1 MQVGLPVAAGVLLPL
16 TNTMLTPSLAGAL
29 MGISSLGVM
38 ANSLL
43 LQSEYRRRHMQPGLH
58 NKVKKTRQSSATSK
72 DYESNGDVEKG
83 LPFLQTRSSSS

>member
-1 MQVGLPVAAGVLLPL
+1 MAAGVLLPI

-43 LQSEYRRRHMQPGLH
+43 LQSEYNRRNMVPGHH
-58 NKVKKTRQSSATSK
+58 NKVKKTTHSAKTLK
-72 DYESNGDVEKG
+72 DSVSEVDVEKG
-83 LPFLQTRSSSS
+83 SPLSQTNSSSCLTFKQ